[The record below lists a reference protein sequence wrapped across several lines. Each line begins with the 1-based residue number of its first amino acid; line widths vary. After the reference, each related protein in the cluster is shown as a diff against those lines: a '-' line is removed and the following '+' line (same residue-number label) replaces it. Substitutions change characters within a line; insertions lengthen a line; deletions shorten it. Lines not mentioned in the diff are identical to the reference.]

1 MSKKIYDYSNG
12 STYKTVFEFNNVMV
26 YMPSTIGM
34 NLLSVLS
41 FDFLEEYMDYNMHK
55 ISRNL
60 YIFRSE
66 SEYFTGIDKWLNRL
80 NSIIIQPDTEIDFMN
95 GITKVHFG
103 DLVLECPIKLVDKRI
118 QAIYKVSEEETD
130 GDRIFAA
137 YILAN
142 DWDDPY
148 DDPDCIEYN
157 FAVDGEGNI
166 YEMLVNG
173 NHRKDSCRI
182 GFSYLD
188 EAIDVIN
195 RIR

>member
-1 MSKKIYDYSNG
+1 MSKKIFDYSEG
-12 STYKTVFEFNNVMV
+12 SINKTVFEFDNAFV
-26 YMPSTIGM
+26 YLPSTVGV
-34 NLLSVLS
+34 NLLSVIP
-41 FDFLEEYMDYNMHK
+41 FRFNKKYMDYDMHK
-55 ISRNL
+55 INKDL
-60 YIFRSE
+60 WIFRSE
-66 SEYFTGIDKWLNRL
+66 PEYFTGIDKWLNRL

-95 GITKVHFG
+95 GITKVHFD
-103 DLVLECPIKLVDKRI
+103 DLILECPIRLVDKRI

-130 GDRIFAA
+130 GDMIFAA

-142 DWDDPY
+142 DLDDPY

-157 FAVDGEGNI
+157 FAVDGEGNM

-188 EAIDVIN
+188 EAIDVLD